1 MSEGSKN
8 LQQAVS
14 LLAEA
19 LSQTDDAACFDR
31 LIANLAEIL
40 GANHVLLA
48 QIDADRART
57 LTVWSH
63 GRRQDNFDYAL
74 AGTPCANVCAS
85 NICHYPAA
93 VQQQF
98 PDDALLSEF
107 GIEAYCGAPVFAV
120 DGQVLG
126 FIAVMH
132 EAPLALT
139 ATDESILTIAAAI
152 AGTILARQNVERAMQ
167 AKEHQ
172 LANLLRNLPG
182 MAYRCRNDE
191 LWTALFV
198 SDAVTDLTGYQP
210 ADLIDNRRLTYIDVI
225 HPDDRQYVAGEI
237 AVQLAEGDSF
247 QVTYRIVTANGDVRW
262 VWEQGRRVTGMDDD
276 HDYLDGYIANIT
288 PVIETEQERDRLL
301 ALEQAAR
308 AEAEAARNQ
317 FQQLFESAPGLY
329 LVLKPDDYRI
339 VGVSNA
345 YLEATYTEREA
356 ILGRTLFEVFPDP
369 PDELD
374 ANGVSSI
381 RASLERVRRN
391 RMADAVA
398 VQRYPIRCPDGSFEE
413 RYWSPL
419 NSPVLNVDGSLAYI
433 IHRVE
438 DVTEFVRLKQRRGEL
453 LDDQAIMVD
462 SASQSEAEI
471 VQRSRDLQ
479 ILNEELRASELRF
492 RYMARAVSDVIW
504 DWDIM
509 ADVHWWSDE
518 AQNLFGYSDS
528 DVNNSVASWE
538 RRVHPEDKERVLGS
552 FYETVQ
558 GIGDFWQAEYRF
570 QRLDGS
576 YAYVSD
582 RGYIM
587 RDSHNRAV
595 RMVGGITDLS
605 ERKDYERQLVA
616 ANRALTL
623 ISRCNA
629 AIIDAVDEQQLL
641 QAICQQA
648 VDIGGYAIAWVGYAQ
663 DDAGKTVAIQAS
675 AGEANGFLDNLD
687 LSWSAEV
694 DIGRG
699 GVGQCIRTGEPAF
712 YPDISDEPAY
722 EPWRELTRTYNI
734 QSALVLPLKDETRT
748 FGVLVLNHAHAV
760 AMTAEERELLQ
771 ELAANLAFGIGSLR
785 DRFNQQRIL
794 AAISKTAMAV
804 SAHGSQT
811 YFKQLVSN
819 MVDALDARAG
829 FIARF
834 QGQNMDR
841 AMTIAAFADGEFLDN
856 FEYTTT
862 GTPCDTYRDQG
873 ECVIE
878 EGVEELYPQAPLIMH
893 YEARAHVGRRLD
905 DSAGN
910 PLGILFLLYSE
921 PLDSSGFVI
930 SALRIFAV
938 SAAAELEREKNY
950 AQIISQATLLENT
963 RDTIVMTDLDDRI
976 ISWNKGAELTY
987 GWQADEVIGCVY
999 NELLKINP
1007 ALYEQAKRELDRD
1020 GHWKGEL
1027 EKTNKAGDRLII
1039 EARWT
1044 LSRDD
1049 RDALSAILHIGTDI
1063 TQRKRDEAHINQLAF
1078 YDALTGLPNRSLF
1091 MDRLKQVL
1099 AVAQRQQQTVAVMF
1113 LDLTRFKEI
1122 NDTQGHDVGDL
1133 VLIELARRLQNNL
1146 RHGETLARL
1155 GGDEFI
1161 VIAVDVDQNK
1171 AALIAERLQETV
1183 REPLRVDGETF
1194 ALSVSIGIAFYPRDA
1209 STPEELLKQ
1218 TDIAMYRAKHS
1229 GSNHCFYR
1237 SEMSKELGQ
1246 RLDLARR
1253 FAAALEN
1260 DVLELHY
1267 QPQVDLLDDTVVGME
1282 VLLRWQDEALG
1293 WISPDRFI
1301 PLAEERGM
1309 MSEVGRWVLTEACR
1323 QMVAWQ
1329 SRGRVLPGR
1338 LAINVAAQQIG
1349 DPGFIADTE
1358 RIIQA
1363 AGLQPQQF
1371 ELELTETGIMLDPEQ
1386 AIRVTR
1392 SLKQMGFILSID
1404 DFGTG
1409 YSSLAYLKQ
1418 FAADLLKIDISFVRD
1433 MLNSKNDRA
1442 IVTTIIAM
1450 ASNLDMKTLAEGVET
1465 AEQHRALAKLG
1476 CDYAQGYYF
1485 GAPVPADE
1493 FSRQWLAPA
1502 SGAAGKG
1509 C

>member
-8 LQQAVS
+8 LQQAVG

-19 LSQTDDAACFDR
+19 LSQMDDAACFDR
-31 LIANLAEIL
+31 LIANLAQIL
-40 GANHVLLA
+40 GASHVLLA
-48 QIDADRART
+48 QIEADRART

-63 GRRQDNFDYAL
+63 GRRRSDFDYAL
-74 AGTPCANVCAS
+74 AGTPCANVCA
-85 NICHYPAA
+85 NNVCHYPTA
-93 VQQQF
+93 VQQWF
-98 PDDALLSEF
+98 PDDSLLREL

-132 EAPLALT
+132 EAPLALLP
-139 ATDESILTIAAAI
+139 TDESILTIAAAI
-152 AGTILARQNVERAMQ
+152 AGTILARQHVERAMQ
-167 AKEHQ
+167 AKDQQ

-191 LWTALFV
+191 LWTTLFV
-198 SDAVTDLTGYQP
+198 SEAVTELAGYVP
-210 ADLIDNRRLTYIDVI
+210 DDLIDNRRLAFVDII
-225 HPDDRQYVAGEI
+225 HPDDRQYVAEDI
-237 AVQLAEGDSF
+237 AAQLAEGDSF
-247 QVTYRIVTANGDVRW
+247 QVTYRIVTATGDVRW
-262 VWEQGRRVTGMDDD
+262 VWEQGRRVSGMDGDN
-276 HDYLDGYIANIT
+276 DYLDGYIANIT
-288 PVIETEQERDRLL
+288 PVIEAQQERDRLL
-301 ALEQAAR
+301 ELEQNAR
-308 AEAEAARNQ
+308 AEAEAARHQ

-356 ILGRTLFEVFPDP
+356 IVGRTLFEVFPDP
-369 PDELD
+369 PDEMD
-374 ANGVSSI
+374 TNGVSNIS
-381 RASLERVRRN
+381 ASLERVRAN
-391 RMADAVA
+391 RVADAMA
-398 VQRYPIRCPDGSFEE
+398 VQRYPVRRNDGGFEDH
-413 RYWSPL
+413 YWSPL

-433 IHRVE
+433 IHRIE
-438 DVTEFVRLKQRRGEL
+438 DVTEFVRLKQRRGEWP
-453 LDDQAIMVD
+453 D
-462 SASQSEAEI
+462 SSAVVTDPTSLSEADI

-492 RYMARAVSDVIW
+492 QYTARAVSDVIW

-528 DVNNSVASWE
+528 DMNNGVVSWE
-538 RRVHPEDKERVLGS
+538 QRVHPEDRKRVLGS
-552 FYETVQ
+552 FHEVVQ
-558 GIGDFWQAEYRF
+558 GASDFWQAEYRF

-576 YAYVSD
+576 FAYVSD
-582 RGYIM
+582 RGYVI
-587 RDSHNRAV
+587 RDNQNRPV

-605 ERKDYERQLVA
+605 ERKDHERRLVA

-641 QAICQQA
+641 QAICQLA

-663 DDAGKTVAIQAS
+663 DDAEKSVAIQAS
-675 AGEANGFLDNLD
+675 AGETNGFLTNIR

-699 GVGQCIRTGEPAF
+699 GVGQCLRTGEPAF
-712 YPDISDEPAY
+712 YPDISNEPAY
-722 EPWRELTRTYNI
+722 EPWRELAQTYNV
-734 QSALVLPLKDETRT
+734 QSVLVLPLKDETRT
-748 FGVLVLNHAHAV
+748 FGVLVLNHSQAV
-760 AMTAEERELLQ
+760 AITAEERELLR

-811 YFKQLVSN
+811 YFKQLVGN
-819 MVDALDARAG
+819 MVDALGARAG

-834 QGQNMDR
+834 EGRDMER
-841 AMTIAAFADGEFLDN
+841 AMIIAAFADGEFLDN
-856 FEYTTT
+856 FEHTTT
-862 GTPCDTYRDQG
+862 GTPCENYHEQG
-873 ECVIE
+873 ECVIDQGLAE
-878 EGVEELYPQAPLIMH
+878 RYPQVALIER
-893 YEARAHVGRRLD
+893 YQAQAHVGRRLD

-921 PLDSSGFVI
+921 PLDASGFVI

-950 AQIISQATLLENT
+950 AQIISQAVLLENT

-976 ISWNKGAELTY
+976 ISWNKGAEQTY
-987 GWQADEVIGCVY
+987 GWRAEEAIGCAY
-999 NELLKINP
+999 DELLQINP
-1007 ALYEQAKRELDRD
+1007 ALYDQAKRELDRD
-1020 GHWKGEL
+1020 GYWKGEL
-1027 EKTNKAGDRLII
+1027 EKTNKAGEKLII
-1039 EARWT
+1039 ESRWT
-1044 LSRDD
+1044 LSSESGDG
-1049 RDALSAILHIGTDI
+1049 LSAILHIGTDI

-1091 MDRLKQVL
+1091 MDRLKQTL
-1099 AVAQRQQQTVAVMF
+1099 AAAQRQGQTVAVMF
-1113 LDLTRFKEI
+1113 LDLSRFKEI
-1122 NDTQGHDVGDL
+1122 NDTQGHDIGDL
-1133 VLIELARRLQNNL
+1133 VLIEVGRRLQDNL
-1146 RHGETLARL
+1146 REGETLARL

-1161 VIAVDVDQNK
+1161 VIAVDVDHNR
-1171 AALIAERLQETV
+1171 AALIAERLQRTV
-1183 REPLRVDGETF
+1183 RAPLRVAGETF
-1194 ALSVSIGIAFYPRDA
+1194 GLSVSIGIAFYPQDA

-1229 GSNHCFYR
+1229 GSDHCFYR
-1237 SEMSKELGQ
+1237 SEMSEELGQ

-1253 FAAALEN
+1253 FSKALDN
-1260 DVLELHY
+1260 GDLELYY
-1267 QPQVDLLDDTVVGME
+1267 QPQVDLLGDTVIGME
-1282 VLLRWQDEALG
+1282 ALLRWQDETLG
-1293 WISPDRFI
+1293 WISPDQFI

-1309 MSEVGRWVLTEACR
+1309 MNEVGQWVLTQACR
-1323 QMVAWQ
+1323 QLVDWHAQ
-1329 SRGRVLPGR
+1329 GLVLPGR
-1338 LAINVAAQQIG
+1338 LAINIAAQQIG
-1349 DPGFIADTE
+1349 DPDFIVDTE

-1363 AGLQPQQF
+1363 AGLQPSQF
-1371 ELELTETGIMLDPEQ
+1371 ELELTETGIMIDPEQ
-1386 AIRVTR
+1386 AIRITR
-1392 SLKQMGFILSID
+1392 SLKEMGFILAID

-1418 FAADLLKIDISFVRD
+1418 FAADILKIDISFVRD
-1433 MLNSKNDRA
+1433 MLNSSNDRA

-1450 ASNLDMKTLAEGVET
+1450 ASSLDMKTLAEGVET
-1465 AEQHRALAKLG
+1465 AEQRLALAKLG
-1476 CDYAQGYYF
+1476 CDHAQGYYF
-1485 GAPVPADE
+1485 GAPVPAGE
-1493 FSRQWLAPA
+1493 FSRLWLAPA
-1502 SGAAGKG
+1502 TDAAGKG
-1509 C
+1509 Y